1 MDKEKIREALR
12 GKKIPMLTL
21 DNKWH
26 QLFTQTGSTSEMAYL
41 MNEINQLLTAQSRY
55 NEEIKGLKRVKK
67 RLMEEIVSSMDE
79 NQSDTAAQKKR
90 LASKQM
96 IDECNDK
103 MDEIQDKILD
113 LPRDMDETN
122 IKLMIA
128 TMELCQQRIND
139 NRETIEEIRVW
150 VDKTRVELK
159 KRLLKKQE
167 AELMNK
173 LMYSYMHDIFGS
185 EIIEILDLHID
196 VEEEKKEKE

>member
-1 MDKEKIREALR
+1 MDKEKVREALK

-55 NEEIKGLKRVKK
+55 NEEIKGLKKVKK

-79 NQSDTAAQKKR
+79 NQSDKAAQKKR
-90 LASKQM
+90 LTNKQM
-96 IDECNDK
+96 INECNEK

-128 TMELCQQRIND
+128 TMELCQERIND
-139 NRETIEEIRVW
+139 NRKTIEDIRVW
-150 VDKTRVELK
+150 VDATRIELK

-173 LMYSYMHDIFGS
+173 KMYSYMHDIFGS
-185 EIIEILDLHID
+185 EIIEILDLHI
-196 VEEEKKEKE
+196 EEDLEENK